1 MERTE
6 LNKKIGQNI
15 RKYRLKID
23 ISQENLAM
31 SAGLYPAY
39 LGRLERGEK
48 CPTIDTLYKISCA
61 LGITIN
67 ELICFDSKINSSPTN
82 NQAKMRIEEAL
93 KQIPDTQQL
102 RIAEILCFNKILWC
116 NENYV
121 FICSG
126 EHGSPIDLCANTN
139 QAKPIFLVNSKY
151 KFHITNDLY

>member
-67 ELICFDSKINSSPTN
+67 ELFVLIPKSTHRQLIIRQKC
-82 NQAKMRIEEAL
+82 EL
-93 KQIPDTQQL
+93 KK
-102 RIAEILCFNKILWC
+102 R
-116 NENYV
+116 
-121 FICSG
+121 
-126 EHGSPIDLCANTN
+126 
-139 QAKPIFLVNSKY
+139 
-151 KFHITNDLY
+151 

>member
-67 ELICFDSKINSSPTN
+67 ELICFDSKSDSSPTN

-102 RIAEILCFNKILWC
+102 RIAEIV
-116 NENYV
+116 ENIAV
-121 FICSG
+121 IIK
-126 EHGSPIDLCANTN
+126 EEKN
-139 QAKPIFLVNSKY
+139 Q
-151 KFHITNDLY
+151 

>member
-1 MERTE
+1 MERWYQE
-6 LNKKIGQNI
+6 IILLYKDKAQSIPKAKQNLLVIIEQNI

-67 ELICFDSKINSSPTN
+67 ELICFDSKIDSSPTN

-102 RIAEILCFNKILWC
+102 RIAEIV
-116 NENYV
+116 ENIAV
-121 FICSG
+121 IIK
-126 EHGSPIDLCANTN
+126 EEKN
-139 QAKPIFLVNSKY
+139 Q
-151 KFHITNDLY
+151 

>member
-1 MERTE
+1 MKHMERTE

-67 ELICFDSKINSSPTN
+67 ELICFDSKIDSSPTN

-102 RIAEILCFNKILWC
+102 RIAEIQQNNQVFVPAKDIIIALQLKRLEMLISTLKNMNILLIFPINK
-116 NENYV
+116 
-121 FICSG
+121 
-126 EHGSPIDLCANTN
+126 
-139 QAKPIFLVNSKY
+139 QAY
-151 KFHITNDLY
+151 

>member
-67 ELICFDSKINSSPTN
+67 ELICFDSKIDSSPTNSSPTN

-102 RIAEILCFNKILWC
+102 RIAEIV
-116 NENYV
+116 ENIAV
-121 FICSG
+121 IIK
-126 EHGSPIDLCANTN
+126 EEKN
-139 QAKPIFLVNSKY
+139 Q
-151 KFHITNDLY
+151 

>member
-67 ELICFDSKINSSPTN
+67 ELICFDSKIDSSPTN

-102 RIAEILCFNKILWC
+102 RIAEIV
-116 NENYV
+116 ENIAV
-121 FICSG
+121 IIKEEKKTVVAAVSDHHHCRNFM
-126 EHGSPIDLCANTN
+126 
-139 QAKPIFLVNSKY
+139 F
-151 KFHITNDLY
+151 

>member
-61 LGITIN
+61 LGISMNLFVLIPKSTHRQLIIRQKC
-67 ELICFDSKINSSPTN
+67 ELK
-82 NQAKMRIEEAL
+82 KR
-93 KQIPDTQQL
+93 
-102 RIAEILCFNKILWC
+102 
-116 NENYV
+116 
-121 FICSG
+121 
-126 EHGSPIDLCANTN
+126 
-139 QAKPIFLVNSKY
+139 
-151 KFHITNDLY
+151 

>member
-102 RIAEILCFNKILWC
+102 RIAEIQQNNQVFVPAKDIIIALQLKRLEMLISTLKNMNILLILAINAYC
-116 NENYV
+116 HQNHLPKT
-121 FICSG
+121 S
-126 EHGSPIDLCANTN
+126 
-139 QAKPIFLVNSKY
+139 
-151 KFHITNDLY
+151 